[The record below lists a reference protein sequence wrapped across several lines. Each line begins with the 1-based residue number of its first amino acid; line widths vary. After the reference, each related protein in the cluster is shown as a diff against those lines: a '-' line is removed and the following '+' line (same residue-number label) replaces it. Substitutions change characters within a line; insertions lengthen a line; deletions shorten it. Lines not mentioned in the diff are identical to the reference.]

1 MNTLYSLMQYPA
13 SKEYLPLR
21 EIRLCSLIYNSTFTN
36 GMMMRRIPT
45 SSCDMINY
53 MERELSRES

>member
-13 SKEYLPLR
+13 SKKYFPHQRDLFCLR
-21 EIRLCSLIYNSTFTN
+21 FSIYNGTFMN
-36 GMMMRRIPT
+36 GMMRRRIPT

-53 MERELSRES
+53 M